1 MIPLLTGQLGQRVN
15 KTKTYTGAVLMGYN
29 LLTHYFNIC
38 LESNWDENITG
49 SMLRGMWGI
58 WDVRHYMTKIS
69 IFNFKMQGCCTAV
82 LLWRGPRGNITR
94 GHIICNDLSVVLICL
109 KLHNYNF
116 GSENVATKTWAAIQT
131 RRKNIGETLIESQLT
146 AEFN

>member
-38 LESNWDENITG
+38 LESNWDENLTV

-131 RRKNIGETLIESQLT
+131 RRKNIGEILIESQLT